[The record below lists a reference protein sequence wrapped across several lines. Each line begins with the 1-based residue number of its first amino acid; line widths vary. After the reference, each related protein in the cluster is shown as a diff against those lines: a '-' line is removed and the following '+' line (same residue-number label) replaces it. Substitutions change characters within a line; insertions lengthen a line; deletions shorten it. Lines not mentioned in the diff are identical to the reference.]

1 MLIRHAKITEGYEI
15 EALVKLCAED
25 SEGMMIAPEE
35 TVGIVS
41 KVVISET
48 SRVMVAIHDT
58 KIVGVIIGNLGMT
71 SSSAHNME
79 VAMCIHPE
87 FRGKKI
93 GFTLAQI
100 FVNEFSYLNIYV
112 NVSES
117 NHIVL
122 GLLEGLNFKEVGRLP
137 KYIKEK
143 LGYKD
148 KIILFYYG

>member
-1 MLIRHAKITEGYEI
+1 MLIRNAKITEGYEI

-25 SEGMMIAPEE
+25 SEGMMITPEE
-35 TVGIVS
+35 TVGAIS
-41 KVVISET
+41 SAVINKN

-58 KIVGVIIGNLGMT
+58 KIIGAIIGNLGIT
-71 SSSAHNME
+71 NSSAHNME

-87 FRGKKI
+87 FRGKKV

-112 NVSES
+112 NISES
-117 NHIVL
+117 NTIVL
-122 GLLEGLNFKEVGRLP
+122 GLLEGLNFKEAGRLP

-143 LGYKD
+143 SGYKD

>member
-1 MLIRHAKITEGYEI
+1 MLIRQSKITEGYEI

-143 LGYKD
+143 SGYKD

>member
-1 MLIRHAKITEGYEI
+1 
-15 EALVKLCAED
+15 
-25 SEGMMIAPEE
+25 
-35 TVGIVS
+35 
-41 KVVISET
+41 
-48 SRVMVAIHDT
+48 MVAIHDT
-58 KIVGVIIGNLGMT
+58 KIIGAIIGNLGIT
-71 SSSAHNME
+71 NSSAHNME

-87 FRGKKI
+87 FRGEKV

-117 NHIVL
+117 NTIVL
-122 GLLEGLNFKEVGRLP
+122 GLLEGLNFKEAGRLP

-143 LGYKD
+143 SGYKD

>member
-1 MLIRHAKITEGYEI
+1 MLIRQSKITEGYEI

-41 KVVISET
+41 KAVISET

-87 FRGKKI
+87 FRGRKI

-143 LGYKD
+143 SGYKD

>member
-15 EALVKLCAED
+15 ESLVKLCAED
-25 SEGMMIAPEE
+25 SEGMMITPEE
-35 TVGIVS
+35 ANGRISQSMLNGFTHTM
-41 KVVISET
+41 VVEFED
-48 SRVMVAIHDT
+48 ML
-58 KIVGVIIGNLGMT
+58 VGVIMGTMGMAI
-71 SSSAHNME
+71 SSAHNME

-87 FRGKKI
+87 FRGKKV

-117 NHIVL
+117 NTIVL
-122 GLLEGLNFKEVGRLP
+122 GLLEGLNFKEAGRLP

-143 LGYKD
+143 SGYKD

>member
-15 EALVKLCAED
+15 ESLVKLCAED
-25 SEGMMIAPEE
+25 SEGMMITPEE
-35 TVGIVS
+35 ANGR
-41 KVVISET
+41 ISQSILSGFT
-48 SRVMVAIHDT
+48 HTMVAIHDT

-143 LGYKD
+143 SGYKD

>member
-1 MLIRHAKITEGYEI
+1 
-15 EALVKLCAED
+15 VKLCAED
-25 SEGMMIAPEE
+25 SEGMMITPEE
-35 TVGIVS
+35 TVGAIS
-41 KVVISET
+41 SAVINKN

-58 KIVGVIIGNLGMT
+58 KIIGAIIGNLGIT
-71 SSSAHNME
+71 NSSTHNME

-87 FRGKKI
+87 FRGKKV

-117 NHIVL
+117 NTIVL
-122 GLLEGLNFKEVGRLP
+122 GLLEGLNFKEAGRLP

-143 LGYKD
+143 SGYKD

>member
-1 MLIRHAKITEGYEI
+1 MLIRQAKITEGYEI

-25 SEGMMIAPEE
+25 SDGMMITPEE
-35 TVGIVS
+35 TVGAIS
-41 KVVISET
+41 SAVINKN

-58 KIVGVIIGNLGMT
+58 KIIGAIIGNLGMT

-79 VAMCIHPE
+79 VAMCIHSE
-87 FRGKKI
+87 FRGK
-93 GFTLAQI
+93 
-100 FVNEFSYLNIYV
+100 NEFSYLNIYV

-117 NHIVL
+117 NTIVL
-122 GLLEGLNFKEVGRLP
+122 GLLEGLNFKEAGRLP

-143 LGYKD
+143 SGYKD

>member
-25 SEGMMIAPEE
+25 SEGMMITPEE
-35 TVGIVS
+35 ANGRISQSMLNGFTHTM
-41 KVVISET
+41 VVEFED
-48 SRVMVAIHDT
+48 ML
-58 KIVGVIIGNLGMT
+58 VGVIMGTMGMAI
-71 SSSAHNME
+71 SSAHNME

-87 FRGKKI
+87 FRGKKV

-112 NVSES
+112 NISES
-117 NHIVL
+117 NTIVL
-122 GLLEGLNFKEVGRLP
+122 GLLEGLNFKEAGRLP

-143 LGYKD
+143 SGYKD

>member
-143 LGYKD
+143 SGYKD